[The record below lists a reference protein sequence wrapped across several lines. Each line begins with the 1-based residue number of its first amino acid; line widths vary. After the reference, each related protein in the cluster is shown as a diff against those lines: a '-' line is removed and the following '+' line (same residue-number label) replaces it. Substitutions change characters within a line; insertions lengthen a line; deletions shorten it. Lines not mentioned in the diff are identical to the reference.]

1 MDTWETDDISLASY
15 LIVRGV
21 KLLEFKENRRNHFIF
36 ILSNPNLC
44 AELRQKYFNKGV
56 AAARELFSVRE
67 MLISEIKN
75 RTRYGDKN
83 HEKV

>member
-1 MDTWETDDISLASY
+1 MDTWETDDISLTSY

-21 KLLEFKENRRNHFIF
+21 KLLEFKENHRNHFIF
-36 ILSNPNLC
+36 ILSDPNLC
-44 AELRQKYFNKGV
+44 AELRQDYLNKGV

-75 RTRYGDKN
+75 KGRQN
-83 HEKV
+83 NP